1 MGGIGPTKLPERLL
15 CALADTTPTAPD
27 SGRLDRRVARLRSE
41 TRIAMIG
48 TRGVP
53 PKYGGFETAVD
64 EVGRRLAARGYEV
77 VVYCRNDDS
86 LLSHYDGMR
95 RVSLPALRVKQA
107 ETLSHSALSIV
118 HAVIHGCDAAI
129 VFNAANAPLIPL
141 LRLRRIPVAVHLDGL
156 EWNRSKWKGAGSHY
170 YRWAARVAVRC
181 ADRLIADARAIQD
194 VYRNAYD
201 VATTFIPYGAEIPVT
216 RTHDRLGDVGLE
228 PNGYHL
234 IVARMEP
241 ENNLL
246 LSVDAY
252 VRSRARLP
260 LVIVGSAPYSERYSA
275 LVRESAKGATDVR
288 FLGSVWDQELLN
300 QLYGNTRLYIHGHS
314 VGGTNP
320 SLLRAMGAGAPI
332 AALDV
337 VFNREVL
344 SATGMFFA
352 DVDELIS
359 IIREAERNPADAAA
373 LGQAAQRR
381 VAAEYDWDV
390 VADQYE
396 QLCREL
402 IARTP
407 EREPR
412 VGATAAK

>member
-1 MGGIGPTKLPERLL
+1 
-15 CALADTTPTAPD
+15 
-27 SGRLDRRVARLRSE
+27 
-41 TRIAMIG
+41 MIG

-64 EVGRRLAARGYEV
+64 EVGRRLVARGYDV

-86 LLSHYDGMR
+86 SLTHHDGMR

-107 ETLSHSALSIV
+107 ETLSHSALSIL
-118 HAVIHGCDAAI
+118 HAIVHGCDAAI

-194 VYRNAYD
+194 FYRESYD
-201 VATTFIPYGAEIPVT
+201 VATTFIPYGAEVPVG
-216 RTHDRLGDVGLE
+216 RSRDRLADVGLE
-228 PNGYHL
+228 PDGYHL

-246 LSVDAY
+246 LSVEAY
-252 VRSRARLP
+252 ARSGARLP
-260 LVIVGSAPYSERYSA
+260 LAIVGSAPYSERYSA
-275 LVRESAKGATDVR
+275 LVRESAGDADVR

-344 SATGMFFA
+344 STTGMFFSGA
-352 DVDELIS
+352 EDLRSLIEDA
-359 IIREAERNPADAAA
+359 EANPDDAAT
-373 LGQAAQRR
+373 LGQAAQNR
-381 VAAEYDWDV
+381 VAAEYDWEA

-407 EREPR
+407 EREPTMG
-412 VGATAAK
+412 VTAAK

>member
-1 MGGIGPTKLPERLL
+1 
-15 CALADTTPTAPD
+15 
-27 SGRLDRRVARLRSE
+27 
-41 TRIAMIG
+41 MIG

-53 PKYGGFETAVD
+53 PRYGGFETAVD
-64 EVGRRLAARGYEV
+64 EVGRRLVQRGYDV
-77 VVYCRNDDS
+77 IVYCRNDDAT
-86 LLSHYDGMR
+86 LSYHDGMR

-118 HAVIHGCDAAI
+118 HAVVHGCDAAI

-181 ADRLIADARAIQD
+181 ADRLIADARAIQE
-194 VYRNAYD
+194 VYREAYD
-201 VATTFIPYGAEIPVT
+201 VATTFIPYGAEVSFGQA
-216 RTHDRLGDVGLE
+216 HDRLADHRLE
-228 PNGYHL
+228 PDRYHL

-246 LSVDAY
+246 LSVEAY
-252 VRSRARLP
+252 ARSGARLP

-275 LVRESAKGATDVR
+275 LVRKAAEGHDVR

-344 SATGMFFA
+344 GETGRFFA
-352 DVDELIS
+352 DVDELVPLIH
-359 IIREAERNPADAAA
+359 EAETSPGAIAA
-373 LGQAAQRR
+373 LGRAARTR
-381 VAAEYDWDV
+381 VAAEYDWDA

-407 EREPR
+407 ERGAL
-412 VGATAAK
+412 VGARVE